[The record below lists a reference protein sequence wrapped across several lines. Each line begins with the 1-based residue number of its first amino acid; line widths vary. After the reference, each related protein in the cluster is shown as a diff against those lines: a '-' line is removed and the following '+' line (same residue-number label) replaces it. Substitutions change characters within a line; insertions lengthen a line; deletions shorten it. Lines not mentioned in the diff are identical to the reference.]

1 MGEDRFKQVNAN
13 GFHGLTLRLVNGH
26 SECQLQG
33 ELAPLYSEW
42 PLQTVCCRGDARY
55 VENIPRM
62 HATNDMRNNQSP
74 CQAPND

>member
-13 GFHGLTLRLVNGH
+13 NFHGLTMCLINGH

-33 ELAPLYSEW
+33 ELAPLQGEW
-42 PLQTVCCRGDARY
+42 PLRTVCYHGDVRY
-55 VENIPRM
+55 LDNIPRM
-62 HATNDMRNNQSP
+62 RTTNDLHDNQSL